1 MDTIYCNYYN
11 TVIKREATNSF
22 SFLCIIIDV
31 LSVKDLYFFL
41 INIDKGYCI
50 MKEIIYPQRLKES
63 VVGKGDLSYIRTSH
77 HGAPPPPPPI
87 TCIPSKRDFI
97 NNPVNYNLVSKVDVN
112 YEFYVIVEADGQ
124 RFFVR
129 AAGNAVPTEPVIGNL
144 SYDEDDDY
152 DSAPEGDLTAAMAVD
167 PFLNTYDIS
176 TSGFNEDYYSLEPY
190 HPYARFLYRMWNRYD
205 VKPVETPRES
215 WSLTKLDGLTVSSTL
230 PEDFAFEIDALDL
243 RLNPDPY
250 SFKFTHATADEMQK
264 YGIVNNS
271 SQRCINII
279 DYVNDGNEL
288 EAFSC
293 AQIGLPTSSNYD
305 NVSLISCVEAP
316 SEYVFEIQDIHN
328 LSDTS
333 GTIQITDTGSGFTKK
348 YLFKKIDDFLS
359 RWLAIDMVRLDFP
372 VYHSNAFLDGD
383 QLVIMM
389 EQLEGVPESYFNPL
403 KIIIQMNSP
412 NALFTN
418 NGTNRLA
425 FCLSVESITSDG
437 TPPPPPPPTPEP
449 EPTPSDPPPV
459 INCIPTSFNM
469 TQIQGD
475 TTKGG
480 NVIVVASI
488 WYEGQEYPYITTGD
502 PMAYMVA
509 NVDGN
514 RLSFA
519 NGFSTGIN
527 LYDRVYNK
535 FPEYGKALVLP
546 RTRDDKFFIAGVGSN
561 NLDKY
566 VVSTLMWDGSLGD
579 KSFKSDT
586 MQIIESPSQIRLTKL
601 SPEMTQFI
609 KTYGGDTGVL
619 LNGRYNVN
627 NLVDMINQGNDIIVD
642 ACVKVE
648 SNIFNTTP
656 APPEEPPEVTT
667 PPTPAM
673 AIVNMISDTPF
684 VSTFKNGFELES
696 YYDAEAGG
704 YRIEN
709 ENNKVYLRDPAYAPV
724 VSFRPKQGNLMG
736 ATQIQGEVYDWQ
748 GIGFDI
754 NLATPKHL
762 NKIQNIYGFPSN
774 DVVLVMLSQLNE
786 EQSAP
791 PILNGRFVCNPE
803 IE

>member
-1 MDTIYCNYYN
+1 MT
-11 TVIKREATNSF
+11 
-22 SFLCIIIDV
+22 
-31 LSVKDLYFFL
+31 
-41 INIDKGYCI
+41 
-50 MKEIIYPQRLKES
+50 
-63 VVGKGDLSYIRTSH
+63 
-77 HGAPPPPPPI
+77 
-87 TCIPSKRDFI
+87 
-97 NNPVNYNLVSKVDVN
+97 DVN
-112 YEFYVIVEADGQ
+112 YEFYAIVEADGQ
-124 RFFVR
+124 RFFIR
-129 AAGNAVPTEPVIGNL
+129 TAGNTVPTEPVIGKLYYN
-144 SYDEDDDY
+144 EDDDY
-152 DSAPEGDLTAAMAVD
+152 DSVPEGDMTAAMAVD
-167 PFLNTYDIS
+167 PFLVVDNITASD
-176 TSGFNEDYYSLEPY
+176 FNEDYYPLELY
-190 HPYARFLYRMWNRYD
+190 HPYMRFLLKMWYCYD
-205 VKPVETPRES
+205 VKPVQTPRES
-215 WSLTKLDGLTVSSTL
+215 WSLTTINGFTVNSTL
-230 PEDFAFEIDALDL
+230 PYDFADDADELDL
-243 RLNPDPY
+243 RLNPNPY
-250 SFKFTHATADEMQK
+250 SFKFCRATSSEMQQ
-264 YGIVNNS
+264 YGIVNTS

-279 DYVNDGNEL
+279 DYANGGNEL
-288 EAFSC
+288 EALSC
-293 AQIGLPTSSNYD
+293 AQISLPTSPNHD
-305 NVSLISCVEAP
+305 NVSLINCVEAP
-316 SEYVFEIQDIHN
+316 SKYSFTLQNIHN
-328 LSDTS
+328 LLDTS
-333 GTIQITDTGSGFTKK
+333 GSIQITDSVTGFTKK
-348 YLFKKIDDFLS
+348 YLFKQLGYFLES
-359 RWLAIDMVRLDFP
+359 WLAIDMVRLDFP
-372 VYHSNAFLDGD
+372 VYYSNAFLDGD

-389 EQLEGVPESYFNPL
+389 EKLEGAPESYFNPL

-425 FCLSVESITSDG
+425 FCLSVESITDG
-437 TPPPPPPPTPEP
+437 ETLPPPPPEP

-488 WYEGQEYPYITTGD
+488 WYEGQEYPYITTGV
-502 PMAYMVA
+502 PMAYMVS
-509 NVDGN
+509 NVDSN

-656 APPEEPPEVTT
+656 TPPKEPPQVTT
-667 PPTPAM
+667 PPKPAM

-684 VSTFKNGFELES
+684 ISTFKNGFELES

-709 ENNKVYLRDPAYAPV
+709 ENNKIYLRDPAYAPV

-736 ATQIQGEVYDWQ
+736 ATQIQGEVYDWK

-754 NLATPKHL
+754 RLATPKHL
-762 NKIQNIYGFPSN
+762 NKIQNIYGLPSN
-774 DVVLVMLSQLNE
+774 NVVLVMLSQLNE